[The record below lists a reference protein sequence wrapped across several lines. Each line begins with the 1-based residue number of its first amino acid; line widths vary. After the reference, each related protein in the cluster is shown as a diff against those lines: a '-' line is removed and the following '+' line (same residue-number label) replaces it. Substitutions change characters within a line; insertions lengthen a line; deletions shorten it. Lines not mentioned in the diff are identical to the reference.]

1 MAIKQLPNRCP
12 HCGSDWGIY
21 TKCTYHRVRACEGF
35 AGEEQD
41 NGDMYDNARL
51 TGGNLAYCQSCD
63 KVICRLSTLEKL
75 RAATRPERKNH
86 E

>member
-1 MAIKQLPNRCP
+1 MKRLMTECP

-21 TKCTYHRVRACEGF
+21 TKCTYHEVRYCEGF

-41 NGDMYDNARL
+41 NGEMFDNARV
-51 TGGNLAYCQSCD
+51 TGGHLVYCQNCD

-75 RAATRPERKNH
+75 REATQAGEVKQDGC
-86 E
+86 